1 MPTADI
7 KIIQALTDVQFL
19 IEDVTSYSYES
30 MPEYL
35 KETMVKK
42 LESIKIKLENA
53 YQEIKEPDD
62 MDDNSDEKDID
73 ETNAGKKNSAEIV

>member
-1 MPTADI
+1 MPTADT

-73 ETNAGKKNSAEIV
+73 ETNAGNV